1 MSLITNFIFHYEHK
15 LIVFNSKL
23 INCYYDAKL
32 SSIKKFIRCIN
43 LTKSYDPSTCA
54 NKDVHML
61 IMESVAQL
69 HLSPFGHRIIPHTK
83 KEINKIETNTL
94 VCIETCLCLDT

>member
-1 MSLITNFIFHYEHK
+1 M
-15 LIVFNSKL
+15 

-43 LTKSYDPSTCA
+43 LTKSYDESTCA
-54 NKDVHML
+54 NKDVYRL

-69 HLSPFGHRIIPHTK
+69 HLSPSWNGIIPHAK
-83 KEINKIETNTL
+83 KEINRIETNNL
-94 VCIETCLCLDT
+94 VCIEKCLDLDTWASVLCRICKLRRGF